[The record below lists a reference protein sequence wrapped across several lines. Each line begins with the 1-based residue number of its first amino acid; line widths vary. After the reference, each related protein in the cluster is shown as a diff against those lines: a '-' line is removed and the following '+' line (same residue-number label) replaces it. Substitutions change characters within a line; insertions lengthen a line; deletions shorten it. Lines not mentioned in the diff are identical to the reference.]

1 MIMKDNKL
9 LNMFVLLMVAMVCA
23 GCPGDSGDDKTSDS
37 SDNNSLIQTL
47 KANKWIM
54 RDYSYGEG
62 RDDHAWLD
70 QETTF
75 LYFTS
80 NYEGISYWIQKDYD
94 TELGNSLRKEY
105 TLFTYTVSGN
115 MVTITD
121 ESGYKSSLF
130 YTEGFLMSETGSQFY
145 EASPMSASD
154 YDLLRSIGPKSGT
167 SGGSISYSFDDR
179 TGILTIKGKGR
190 MNDYTSTNQPWHDY
204 AIKSIIIEDGCT
216 YVGTHAFHNL
226 KYAVA
231 DVTLPSSVTE
241 IGDYAFCDLLIDKIS
256 IPGEIVRIG
265 KSAFADCTYLKD
277 ANFAGC
283 DNLETIDEWAFG
295 GCPLQMGYF
304 KIPKNVRTIGEAA
317 FGSAT
322 FTNLTLNDKLEAIGD
337 AAFGGLG
344 GAVKNSKIVI
354 PNSVSSIGSKA
365 FVGTF
370 TEIRIGTGV
379 RSMGNVPFLSSKYSS
394 SGSMYVNL
402 GVPLSISSYD
412 MIICNGYGNDAAS
425 SWTLYVPKG
434 SQSAY
439 SNATGWKKFKSI
451 NEDPSLTSGNGS
463 PGNQESGDN
472 TGDNSG
478 QGEMSDVVTKPI
490 TYKIDGLTYRTILVE
505 GASPFYIMQS
515 EIPVNQRIQIGTKMV
530 EPLDRNG
537 DEIIIKAE
545 MSAFLIDI
553 REASGMPFRLPY
565 KAEWQYAAMGGVK
578 SGGYTYSGS
587 NYIDDVAWYSENSNR
602 SVHDIAL
609 KKPNELGLYDMS
621 GNYAEL
627 CYNEGHDEVDVD
639 GPICGGSWKDAA
651 YECKVSSWKEGVTS
665 GRVRYTGVSEKNA
678 CDAQYITIRLVYPKQ
693 NEK

>member
-23 GCPGDSGDDKTSDS
+23 GCPGGSGDDKTSDS

-80 NYEGISYWIQKDYD
+80 NYEGIYYWIQKDYD

-241 IGDYAFCDLLIDKIS
+241 IGDYAFAYCSSLTDVYCFAEDIPAAGTTIFEDLD
-256 IPGEIVRIG
+256 
-265 KSAFADCTYLKD
+265 F
-277 ANFAGC
+277 
-283 DNLETIDEWAFG
+283 
-295 GCPLQMGYF
+295 
-304 KIPKNVRTIGEAA
+304 EAA
-317 FGSAT
+317 
-322 FTNLTLNDKLEAIGD
+322 TLH
-337 AAFGGLG
+337 
-344 GAVKNSKIVI
+344 
-354 PNSVSSIGSKA
+354 
-365 FVGTF
+365 
-370 TEIRIGTGV
+370 
-379 RSMGNVPFLSSKYSS
+379 VP
-394 SGSMYVNL
+394 
-402 GVPLSISSYD
+402 
-412 MIICNGYGNDAAS
+412 AAS
-425 SWTLYVPKG
+425 LEQYQTTEPWSSFGTIVALTQDDIDAVEEVE
-434 SQSAY
+434 AAET
-439 SNATGWKKFKSI
+439 AT
-451 NEDPSLTSGNGS
+451 ETARYDL
-463 PGNQESGDN
+463 
-472 TGDNSG
+472 
-478 QGEMSDVVTKPI
+478 QGRPI
-490 TYKIDGLTYRTILVE
+490 ST
-505 GASPFYIMQS
+505 PQ
-515 EIPVNQRIQIGTKMV
+515 NQRPTNVKGINIIRHADGT
-530 EPLDRNG
+530 
-537 DEIIIKAE
+537 IKKV
-545 MSAFLIDI
+545 LI
-553 REASGMPFRLPY
+553 
-565 KAEWQYAAMGGVK
+565 K
-578 SGGYTYSGS
+578 
-587 NYIDDVAWYSENSNR
+587 
-602 SVHDIAL
+602 
-609 KKPNELGLYDMS
+609 
-621 GNYAEL
+621 
-627 CYNEGHDEVDVD
+627 
-639 GPICGGSWKDAA
+639 
-651 YECKVSSWKEGVTS
+651 
-665 GRVRYTGVSEKNA
+665 
-678 CDAQYITIRLVYPKQ
+678 
-693 NEK
+693 